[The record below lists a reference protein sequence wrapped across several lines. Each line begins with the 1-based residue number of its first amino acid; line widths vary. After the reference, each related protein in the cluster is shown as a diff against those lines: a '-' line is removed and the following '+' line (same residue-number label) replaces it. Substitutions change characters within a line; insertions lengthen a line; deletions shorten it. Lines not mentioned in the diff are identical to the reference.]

1 MSKYNFLVTYSSLN
15 QSDRINLRATS
26 CSLAQYLARY
36 WLSQHC
42 LPVETGRWD
51 NIPRSERTC
60 PHCWQTRRIR
70 MVGTEMHYAGFCI
83 NFAEQ
88 RSAFIRQRDVLLEEL
103 RRKSDEQDI
112 RTLPRHAYNT
122 LEASNPELSNI
133 DLRRLM
139 NKIAYFTKHIILH
152 MRTQWLST
160 ATESTEIGFRM
171 YHGFDIYQD

>member
-1 MSKYNFLVTYSSLN
+1 MSKYNFLVTYSSPN
-15 QSDRINLRATS
+15 QPDRRNLRATS

-36 WLSQHC
+36 WLSQHY

-51 NIPRSERTC
+51 NIPRSERIC

-83 NFAEQ
+83 NFAEK
-88 RSAFIRQRDVLLEEL
+88 RSAFIRQRDMLLEEL
-103 RRKSDEQDI
+103 GRIYDAKDI
-112 RTLPRHAYNT
+112 HTLPRHAYNT
-122 LEASNPELSNI
+122 LEASNTELSNI

-160 ATESTEIGFRM
+160 TAESTEIGLRM